1 MPAVSVVRNSCASS
15 SGTFIGDYFGID
27 SGGGYTYV
35 TSVST
40 SDHFGENPYFH
51 QQQIVAKLRT
61 P

>member
-1 MPAVSVVRNSCASS
+1 MICIVSI
-15 SGTFIGDYFGID
+15 IGDYFGIN

-40 SDHFGENPYFH
+40 FNYAGENPYFH
-51 QQQIVAKLRT
+51 QQQIVARIKT